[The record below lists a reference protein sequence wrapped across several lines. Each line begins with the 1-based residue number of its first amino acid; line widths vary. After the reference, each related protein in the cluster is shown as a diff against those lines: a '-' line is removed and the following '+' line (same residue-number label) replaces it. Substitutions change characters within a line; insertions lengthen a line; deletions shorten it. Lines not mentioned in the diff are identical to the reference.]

1 MMNDED
7 TAQGQPPH
15 VAALAAIFGAQRT
28 ERLAL
33 RRVQAR
39 DGPALFAID
48 GDPATHQFNP
58 PGSASA
64 DLADSEARLREW
76 LRHWDADGVGY
87 WAITLAEAPEVIGF
101 GGVQRIIWREREA
114 LNLYYR
120 FSPRAW
126 GHGYATEMARV
137 AVTLARAH
145 LPQWPVIARVRP
157 ANVPSQRVA
166 ERVGLLRRPDLDDA
180 EHAALAL
187 GWEG

>member
-1 MMNDED
+1 MSDED
-7 TAQGQPPH
+7 TARGQPAH
-15 VAALAAIFGAQRT
+15 VVALTAIFGARRT

-33 RRVQAR
+33 RRVLAE

-58 PGSASA
+58 PGSAA
-64 DLADSEARLREW
+64 PDLAASEARLREW
-76 LRHWDADGVGY
+76 RRHWDADGAGY
-87 WAITLAEAPEVIGF
+87 WAITLAGAPEVIGF

-157 ANVPSQRVA
+157 ANVPSLRVA
-166 ERVGLLRRPDLDDA
+166 ERIGLLRRPDLDDA